1 MNSTV
6 DVAIIGAGPYGL
18 SLAAHLE
25 NAGVSRRIFGHPMG
39 FWRAHMPDGMLLK
52 SEAFAS
58 SLSDPARADS
68 FAAFCQA
75 TNRAYVDRGDR
86 VSLGTFVE
94 YGEWFQRAEVPD
106 VEPVLVTDVTRDH
119 GGFEISLVE
128 GDRARARCVVVAT
141 GVQHFAHVPR
151 VLTGLPSPAVSHSS
165 DHIDLGVFRGR
176 DVVVVGAGQSA
187 LESAALLSE
196 RGARV
201 RVMARGPELEWNGE
215 PLLPGRPLARR
226 LREPAAPL
234 GSGWATWFYCNHPAL
249 FRYLPTRERI
259 RRARTSLG
267 PAGAWW
273 LRQRVEEG
281 CEVLLGHTTVAAETI
296 DGGVRL
302 RAQTRDARVVDVVAE
317 HVLAATGYRPDIARL
332 PFLGPAVKIQVQ
344 TCFGAP
350 KVDAGFES
358 SVPGL
363 HFIGP
368 VVASTFGPAM
378 RFVWG
383 ADFAAR
389 VLTRRLVAMS
399 VRGRG
404 RVVDGCVGITDPRR
418 TR

>member
-18 SLAAHLE
+18 SLAAHLDD
-25 NAGVSRRIFGHPMG
+25 AGVSRRVFGHPMG

-58 SLSDPARADS
+58 SLSDPAHADS
-68 FAAFCQA
+68 LAAFCHA
-75 TNRAYVDRGDR
+75 TNRAYVDRGPP

-94 YGEWFQRAEVPD
+94 YGEWFQRAQAPD
-106 VEPVLVTDVTRDH
+106 VEPVLVADVTRDH
-119 GGFEISLVE
+119 GGFEISLVD
-128 GDRARARCVVVAT
+128 GDRARARRVVVAT

-151 VLTGLPSPAVSHSS
+151 VLTGLPSAAVSHSS

-187 LESAALLSE
+187 LESAALLRE

-201 RVMARGPELEWNGE
+201 RVMARGPELDWNGK
-215 PLLPGRPLARR
+215 PLRPDRPLARR
-226 LREPAAPL
+226 VREPTAAL
-234 GSGWATWFYCNHPAL
+234 GSGWATWFYSNHPAL

-273 LRQRVEEG
+273 LRPRLEEG
-281 CEVLLGHTTVAAETI
+281 CEVLLGHTTIAAETI

-302 RAQTRDARVVDVVAE
+302 RARTLDARVVDVVAE
-317 HVLAATGYRPDIARL
+317 HVLAATGYRPDVARL
-332 PFLGPAVKIQVQ
+332 PFLGPSVRLQVQ
-344 TCFGAP
+344 TCVGAP
-350 KVDAGFES
+350 KVDADFES

-363 HFIGP
+363 YFIGP
-368 VVASTFGPAM
+368 FVASTFGPAM

-389 VLTRRLVAMS
+389 VLTRRLVAISARGCGRIENGS
-399 VRGRG
+399 VGM
-404 RVVDGCVGITDPRR
+404 TDPRS